1 MNRIQASFK
10 IASGLHHEY
19 RTLCPA
25 SRIFRAFSSSSRPKP
40 HSIHKAPFPIFRS
53 FSTNHSTAEDDRRSP
68 RIIKSARILSLVLAF
83 SVLGGFQYFLV
94 FRHLERVPHTGRWR
108 KMNISPEQEVQLGED
123 AFFSIITE
131 YPDAVLPEYHPITR
145 HIRELVAAILD
156 ANDLGIVVAA
166 NDPVGSR
173 HSTNGKTR
181 RWRLAVVVDENVPNS
196 TASSGGIIVFTGL
209 LSVCKDDN
217 ELAAILGHEIAHVV
231 ARHLAERYSKAKD
244 WSLKQLLFGPSVQR
258 NSQQIGEDYKQMM
271 AVNLHEQEL
280 EADAIGLQL
289 TARACFDPKAAI
301 TVNER
306 LARIEERFRRLHPE
320 LKPTHPFSEE
330 RIKQLKRLLPKA
342 YEIMSKNS
350 NCS

>member
-1 MNRIQASFK
+1 MSFNT
-10 IASGLHHEY
+10 A
-19 RTLCPA
+19 
-25 SRIFRAFSSSSRPKP
+25 
-40 HSIHKAPFPIFRS
+40 HSPE
-53 FSTNHSTAEDDRRSP
+53 NDRRDP

-83 SVLGGFQYFLV
+83 SVLGGLQYFLV
-94 FRHLERVPHTGRWR
+94 FRHLERVPHIGRWR

-123 AFFSIITE
+123 AYFSIIRQ

-145 HIRELVAAILD
+145 HIREIVTTILD
-156 ANDLGIVVAA
+156 ANDLGIAVAA
-166 NDPVGSR
+166 DDPVGSR
-173 HSTNGKTR
+173 HFANGKAR

-196 TASSGGIIVFTGL
+196 TASSGGIVVFTGL
-209 LSVCKDDN
+209 LSVCKDEN

-258 NSQQIGEDYKQMM
+258 NPRQIEEDYKQMM

-306 LARIEERFRRLHPE
+306 LARLEERLHRLRPE
-320 LKPTHPFSEE
+320 RKPTHPLSEE
-330 RIKQLKRLLPKA
+330 RIKARSCVSLDITVFTYCVQQLERLLPKA
-342 YEIMSKNS
+342 YGIVSS
-350 NCS
+350 NPKCS